1 VGHNNFIQRN
11 RDQEIMKTREEIR
24 QAVELELHTT
34 FGVKRELLKPGADL
48 YADLDIDSIDAID
61 LLVKM
66 QKLTGKRIQP
76 EAFKAVR
83 TLDDVVTVIDRL
95 VNGPGH

>member
-1 VGHNNFIQRN
+1 MQ
-11 RDQEIMKTREEIR
+11 TREDIR
-24 QAVELELHTT
+24 QAVERELHES
-34 FGVKRELLKPGADL
+34 FGIKRELLKPDADL
-48 YADLDIDSIDAID
+48 YTDLDIDSIDAID

-66 QKLTGKRIQP
+66 QKITGKRIQP

-83 TLDDVVTVIDRL
+83 KLDDVVTIIDRL